1 MTPLK
6 IKPKFKRKQNSFL
19 KNKLEVVAH
28 GNTALATCV
37 AHENSALPIS
47 ECPCK
52 GHSTSAY
59 LWYRVRKGI
68 LNDKDALFINGDM
81 NESEWIGDDDE

>member
-19 KNKLEVVAH
+19 KNKLEVVAQ
-28 GNTALATCV
+28 GNTAVAIFV
-37 AHENSALPIS
+37 AHENSALPIF

-59 LWYRVRKGI
+59 LGYRVRKGI
-68 LNDKDALFINGDM
+68 LNVSPVGGTRKHPRNPRAH
-81 NESEWIGDDDE
+81 S